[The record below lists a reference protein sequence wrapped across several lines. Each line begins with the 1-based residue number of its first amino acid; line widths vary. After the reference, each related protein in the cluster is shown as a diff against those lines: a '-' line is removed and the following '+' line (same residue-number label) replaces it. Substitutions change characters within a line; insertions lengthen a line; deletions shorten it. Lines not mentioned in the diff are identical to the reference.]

1 VAKRQR
7 KDNLHTSVTMDTP
20 AIQTFV
26 YRDVRDAVRGHW
38 KSLPH
43 RIVRKTKKY
52 VYVEQYPF
60 SPDDLTGSWMDQEAP
75 TFRLER
81 KELEQQGYAFIPV
94 TAYIADTEEP
104 IFYTRSRF
112 VRVMEYKHE
121 LPRCFEKLNLTW
133 PCTVKDVKK
142 AYRTLV
148 KHAHPDGE
156 GTHQAFLDLQEA
168 YEQALILCG
177 EVF

>member
-1 VAKRQR
+1 
-7 KDNLHTSVTMDTP
+7 
-20 AIQTFV
+20 
-26 YRDVRDAVRGHW
+26 
-38 KSLPH
+38 
-43 RIVRKTKKY
+43 
-52 VYVEQYPF
+52 
-60 SPDDLTGSWMDQEAP
+60 
-75 TFRLER
+75 
-81 KELEQQGYAFIPV
+81 LEQQGYAFIPV